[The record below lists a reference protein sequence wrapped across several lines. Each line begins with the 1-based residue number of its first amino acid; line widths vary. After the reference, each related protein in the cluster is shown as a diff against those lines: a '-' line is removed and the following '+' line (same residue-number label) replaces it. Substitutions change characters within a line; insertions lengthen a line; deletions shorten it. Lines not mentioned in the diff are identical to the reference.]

1 VLAHLP
7 EPYPDELLLSWM
19 ARVARQNCLSA
30 EQLARAIGLN
40 RRTVCG
46 SFGLPE
52 NLGDVAEALS
62 VFRPHTVDGLVQRHT
77 LLPYYC
83 AYKIPER
90 AEALQQ
96 LVKASV
102 PGGVQMRAGLTMTP
116 AARLTD
122 RRFCPDCVANEM
134 AALGESYW
142 HRAHQLPGVFVC
154 HRHGGILRKSLIP
167 YGATSCASYLAL
179 PDGEPGAPCELLG
192 PIATL
197 HDLARR
203 SAGLL
208 ECKPSNAPLSQLLSR
223 YRAAVIRANLTWADG
238 RLHST
243 KIRQAM
249 LSCFSPEYLR
259 AVGCEISNR
268 GSWLTSM
275 LEPTYA
281 WRLVP
286 LKHVLIEVLLSTL
299 PPAEHLQPGAILAL
313 AELRGEAFVPR
324 ARTGGSRGG
333 AGRKP
338 DNWAAKDD
346 ALLQRL
352 QASYRTWDE
361 HKDGLISRKA
371 LTRMAGG
378 EATIRA
384 HASLLPKSAQF
395 LSDLSLS
402 TRGA

>member
-1 VLAHLP
+1 
-7 EPYPDELLLSWM
+7 M
-19 ARVARQNCLSA
+19 ARAGRQNCLSA

-52 NLGDVAEALS
+52 NLGAVADALS
-62 VFRPHTVDGLVQRHT
+62 VFRPYDANGLAQRHT

-83 AYKIPER
+83 AYKSPEQV
-90 AEALQQ
+90 EALLR
-96 LVKASV
+96 LVSASV
-102 PGGVQMRAGLTMTP
+102 PGGVQMRAGITMTP

-122 RRFCPDCVANEM
+122 RRFCPDCVADEM

-142 HRAHQLPGVFVC
+142 HRAHQLPGVVVC
-154 HRHGGILRKSLIP
+154 HRHGGLLRKSKIP
-167 YGATSCASYLAL
+167 YGTTSCTSYLAL
-179 PDGEPGAPCELLG
+179 PDGETGTLCELLG
-192 PIATL
+192 PMPAL
-197 HDLARR
+197 QDLARR
-203 SAGLL
+203 SAWLL
-208 ECKPSNAPLSQLLSR
+208 ASKPTNTPLPSLLSR
-223 YRAAVIRANLTWADG
+223 YREAVILANLTWADG

-243 KIRQAM
+243 KIRHAM
-249 LSCFSPEYLR
+249 LRCFGPEYLL
-259 AVGCEISNR
+259 AVGCAVSNR

-286 LKHVLIEVLLSTL
+286 LKHLLIEVLLSTL
-299 PPAEHLQPGAILAL
+299 HPVERLTPGAILAL

-333 AGRKP
+333 SGRKP

-346 ALLQRL
+346 ALLKRL
-352 QASYRTWDE
+352 QEAFRTRDKHE
-361 HKDGLISRKA
+361 RVSRKS
-371 LTRMAGG
+371 LTQMAGC

-384 HASLLPKSAQF
+384 HALLLPKSSQF
-395 LSDLSLS
+395 LADLSLGVRVACS
-402 TRGA
+402 CHSGQGHHWPDNC